1 MAITL
6 QVEKRDKKTDVNV
19 LRKAG
24 RIPAVFYG
32 KKEASTSISVSA
44 IDFSKTYKKAGEST
58 VVILKGEGIEVESII
73 HDIDLHPVTG
83 KPLHVDF
90 YVFEKD
96 KKIKV
101 DVPIEFTGIAPAI
114 KELGG
119 TLVKVLYDIEIEAF
133 PKDLPHKIEVDIS
146 NLTGFKSVISAR
158 DIKLPHGVE
167 LAIRGDDIIA
177 SVSEPKEEIEEVA
190 TPVDLSAIEV
200 EKKGKEA
207 KEGEVGVE
215 GETIKTQTA
224 PKSEKAEKAEKKA
237 KK

>member
-6 QVEKRDKKTDVNV
+6 KVEKRDAKADVAA

-24 RIPAVFYG
+24 KVPAVFYG
-32 KKEASTSISVSA
+32 KKEASTPISIAAV
-44 IDFSKTYKKAGEST
+44 DFIKTYKQAGESS
-58 VVILKGEGIEVESII
+58 VVVLEGDGIDVESLI

-83 KPLHVDF
+83 KPLHADF
-90 YVFEKD
+90 YVFEKG

-101 DVPIEFTGIAPAI
+101 GSPIEFVGTSPAI

-119 TLVKVLYDIEIEAF
+119 TLIKVLHELEIEAL

-146 NLTGFKSVISAR
+146 ALVDFKSTISAK
-158 DIKLPHGVE
+158 DIKLPAGVA
-167 LAIRGDDIIA
+167 LAVNPDDIVA
-177 SVSEPKEEIEEVA
+177 SVAEPKEEVEEETA
-190 TPVDLSAIEV
+190 PVDLDAIEV

-207 KEGEVGVE
+207 KEGEE
-215 GETIKTQTA
+215 GAEGAAPAAA
-224 PKSEKAEKAEKKA
+224 PKEA

>member
-6 QVEKRDKKTDVNV
+6 TIEKRDAKADVAK

-24 RIPAVFYG
+24 KIPAVFYG
-32 KKEASTSISVSA
+32 KKEKSTPIAVLAS
-44 IDFSKTYKKAGEST
+44 DFVKAYRTAGEST
-58 VVILKGEGIEVESII
+58 VVILKGDGIEVESLI
-73 HDIDLHPVTG
+73 HDMDLHPVTG
-83 KPLHVDF
+83 KPLHADF
-90 YVFEKD
+90 YVFEKG

-101 DVPIEFTGIAPAI
+101 DVPLEFVGNAPAI

-119 TLVKVLYDIEIEAF
+119 TLVKVLHDIEIEAL

-146 NLTGFKSVISAR
+146 TLVDFKSSIKAS

-167 LAIRGDDIIA
+167 LAIKGDDIIA
-177 SVSEPKEEIEEVA
+177 SVAEPKEETEEPSA
-190 TPVDLSAIEV
+190 PIDLSAIEV

-207 KEGEVGVE
+207 KEGAE
-215 GETIKTQTA
+215 GAESA
-224 PKSEKAEKAEKKA
+224 PAPEKKE